1 MTEKIQMTE
10 EQAREFCD
18 DIGFSDKETV
28 IYLMKKRGYIR
39 KSELQ
44 QKVEEAEEAWEH
56 YRINCLSPDFESDD
70 RDEVIME
77 LHQAFIALKQ
87 SHPEFKGE

>member
-1 MTEKIQMTE
+1 MWRIVPTSVGSYDFLQVLNK
-10 EQAREFCD
+10 
-18 DIGFSDKETV
+18 
-28 IYLMKKRGYIR
+28 YGYIR

-44 QKVEEAEEAWEH
+44 QKVEEAEESWEH

-70 RDEVIME
+70 RDEIIIE

-87 SHPEFKGE
+87 SHPEFKK